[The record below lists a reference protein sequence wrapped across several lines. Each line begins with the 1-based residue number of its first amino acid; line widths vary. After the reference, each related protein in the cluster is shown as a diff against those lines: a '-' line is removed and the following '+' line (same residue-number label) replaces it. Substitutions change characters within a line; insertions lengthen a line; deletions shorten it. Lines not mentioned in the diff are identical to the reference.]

1 MVTLLPG
8 VSRNCYHSIPHVWKH
23 SHVHQ
28 NHLSIMYIMDIMAIS
43 INLATLLRPK
53 WQPFWY
59 GVFLDDTIRFLALKN
74 IQVYFWGYLVLIFW
88 EICWNIVIWQHCQQI
103 WQPCQSDSFLNA
115 TNRFLIWKNMGI
127 QILSFIGLL
136 LWEIHRNL
144 QMWQHWCQYL
154 ATLLVWPLFKRH
166 HSISHVKKRGDTNF

>member
-1 MVTLLPG
+1 M
-8 VSRNCYHSIPHVWKH
+8 SWNCYHSIPHVWKH

-28 NHLSIMYIMDIMAIS
+28 NHLSIMYIISIS

-103 WQPCQSDSFLNA
+103 WQPCPSDSFGNA
-115 TNRFLIWKNMGI
+115 TSRFLVWKNREI
-127 QILSFIGLL
+127 QIFSFVVLI
-136 LWEIHRNL
+136 LWEIHRTL
-144 QMWQHWCQYL
+144 QIWQPCCENL
-154 ATLLVWPLFKRH
+154 ATLLVWRLFEWR
-166 HSISHVKKRGDTNF
+166 HSISRVKKRGYANF